1 MGRRSQ
7 TRLGLALAV
16 PFILVAVVG
25 CAARGAGGASP
36 PTGGS
41 ASDSTAGAYGSAAP
55 RSRSRPAQVTRVTEA
70 DIDRAP
76 NMNLATFIE
85 SRLSGVRVVSNRGDY
100 AVIISGMSFQSN
112 VGALVII
119 DGTEG
124 SLGGLTLQN
133 ISTMEVL
140 KDSAASIY
148 GVRGA
153 NGVLVITTRKR

>member
-1 MGRRSQ
+1 MPRRPQ

-16 PFILVAVVG
+16 PLMLVAVAG
-25 CAARGAGGASP
+25 CAARSGGTSP
-36 PTGGS
+36 APTGRTSSDS
-41 ASDSTAGAYGSAAP
+41 ASGAYGTAS
-55 RSRSRPAQVTRVTEA
+55 RGSRSRPAQVTRVTEA

-85 SRLSGVRVVSNRGDY
+85 SRLSGVRVVANRGDY
-100 AVIISGMSFQSN
+100 AVIISGMSFQSS